1 MDSTQMWLPFLQQ
14 RLADEENEKSQY
26 WNGHHI
32 SMREGGGGNRFLSS
46 SFCMLSMLVLVI
58 GKMLDGTESLFL
70 PTKLSNP
77 SYLNLEE
84 MLAGYRLSVERE
96 ELVGQS
102 LVSWR
107 HKAAAQPEPGFWWVC
122 LERGI

>member
-1 MDSTQMWLPFLQQ
+1 
-14 RLADEENEKSQY
+14 
-26 WNGHHI
+26 
-32 SMREGGGGNRFLSS
+32 MREGGGGNRFLSS

-84 MLAGYRLSVERE
+84 VLAGYRLSVERE

-107 HKAAAQPEPGFWWVC
+107 HKAAAQPEPGFW
-122 LERGI
+122 